1 MNAPVTLYHRSND
14 VQRQDAKDILDE
26 YSKVIKW
33 RKDGRDSLLDI
44 GCGSGDVMIDFI
56 LPIMPKNFSK
66 LMGVDIAE
74 DMVKHAKLLYQRPK
88 ISFDKCNIAGDIK
101 AILVDHSEGFDHVT
115 SFYCL
120 HWEWNQKKA
129 IKNIFDLLKHDGDCL
144 LVFLAKHPIF
154 DVYKKLS
161 QNNKWAPFMEDVDR
175 FISPYHH
182 RENPAADFNE
192 LLKSTGFTTY
202 NVKLVD
208 KTYVYGGLNTLK
220 RNVSAINPF
229 LVNMS
234 PNERE
239 EFFEDY
245 IKTIIHMNI
254 SQKDEDENDYKFI
267 SSYKLLVAYARK

>member
-120 HWEWNQKKA
+120 HWEWNQK
-129 IKNIFDLLKHDGDCL
+129 
-144 LVFLAKHPIF
+144 
-154 DVYKKLS
+154 
-161 QNNKWAPFMEDVDR
+161 
-175 FISPYHH
+175 
-182 RENPAADFNE
+182 
-192 LLKSTGFTTY
+192 
-202 NVKLVD
+202 
-208 KTYVYGGLNTLK
+208 
-220 RNVSAINPF
+220 
-229 LVNMS
+229 
-234 PNERE
+234 
-239 EFFEDY
+239 
-245 IKTIIHMNI
+245 
-254 SQKDEDENDYKFI
+254 
-267 SSYKLLVAYARK
+267 